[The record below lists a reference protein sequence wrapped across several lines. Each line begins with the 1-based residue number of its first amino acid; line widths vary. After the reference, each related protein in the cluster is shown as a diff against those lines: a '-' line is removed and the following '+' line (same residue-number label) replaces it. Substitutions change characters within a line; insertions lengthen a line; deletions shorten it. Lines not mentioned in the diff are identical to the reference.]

1 MKVKDI
7 VARAQQHV
15 AIKNVLI
22 RNANMK
28 TLLYF
33 GPINTIPTQLLNKEV
48 TCYLYNPSREL
59 FILKITT

>member
-7 VARAQQHV
+7 VIRAQQHIS
-15 AIKNVLI
+15 IKNVLI

-33 GPINTIPTQLLNKEV
+33 GLVNAIPAQFLNKEV
-48 TCYLYNPSREL
+48 TCYLYNSSREL
-59 FILKITT
+59 FILKITI

>member
-1 MKVKDI
+1 MKVNQI
-7 VARAQQHV
+7 IARAKNSI

-22 RNANMK
+22 RNTNMK

-33 GPINTIPTQLLNKEV
+33 GSADEIPSQLVNKEV
-48 TCYLYNPSREL
+48 VCYLYNPSRKL

>member
-1 MKVKDI
+1 MKVNQI
-7 VARAQQHV
+7 IARAKNSIS
-15 AIKNVLI
+15 IKNVLI

-33 GPINTIPTQLLNKEV
+33 GPADKIPSQLINKEV
-48 TCYLYNPSREL
+48 ICYLYNPSREL

>member
-7 VARAQQHV
+7 VTRAQHHIS
-15 AIKNVLI
+15 IKNVLI
-22 RNANMK
+22 RNMNMK

-33 GPINTIPTQLLNKEV
+33 GPINAIPTQFLNKEV
-48 TCYLYNPSREL
+48 TCYLYNSSREL

>member
-7 VARAQQHV
+7 VARAQQHIS
-15 AIKNVLI
+15 IKNVLI

-33 GPINTIPTQLLNKEV
+33 GPINTIPTQFLNKEV
-48 TCYLYNPSREL
+48 NCYLYNASREL